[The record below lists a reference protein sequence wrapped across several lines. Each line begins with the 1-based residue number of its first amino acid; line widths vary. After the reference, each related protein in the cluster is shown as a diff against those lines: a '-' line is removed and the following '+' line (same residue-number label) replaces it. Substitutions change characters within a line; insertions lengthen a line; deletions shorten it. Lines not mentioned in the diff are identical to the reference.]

1 MKSKFNEVL
10 MENSKQF
17 QNAELP
23 SKANIIVYIVDL
35 MALVRTMTKI
45 PETYEELAI
54 QLFNMIPSGYR
65 RVDTVVDS
73 HIENSIKEAKRTTT
87 RRGTAQKVIIQ
98 SMKSKVPR
106 NFNAF

>member
-1 MKSKFNEVL
+1 MKSKLNEL
-10 MENSKQF
+10 SMENSEQF

-23 SKANIIVYIVDL
+23 SKADISVYMVDL

-65 RVDTVVDS
+65 RVDIVVNS
-73 HIENSIKEAKRTTT
+73 YMENSIKEAERT
-87 RRGTAQKVIIQ
+87 R
-98 SMKSKVPR
+98 
-106 NFNAF
+106 